1 MNEEALNYA
10 YSLFSKDGYSG
21 SLEDFKS
28 LMLQNKEA
36 VDYAH
41 DLFVKDGYNGESTD
55 FYSLVGFEGSPDV
68 EPLDV
73 PEPEEESMLDPLS
86 DWIGGIWN
94 RGVAQGQS
102 VDEALEMLAKG
113 SSASEEDIREYYESA
128 MKAQSIPT
136 SEGMKKFRKE
146 YVDGGKDTGA
156 FLSALGNN
164 MSVIPQVF
172 FESMISMFTGATEN
186 KAIVGAGAG
195 VGAAAGASFFGVGA
209 GIGAG
214 LGAMSVAGGALES
227 ATTLT
232 ELMQEELKEQG
243 LEFNPE
249 NIKALMSDSDKFSSI
264 RNKAIARGGIIGT
277 IDLISGGVAGKAT
290 GIVARTGKRL
300 SKTAA
305 AATGLAVEGV
315 GGSLGEASARA
326 AIGQEMDVAEI
337 GLEGVAGFATAPISV
352 LSPLMKAPKYKINNE
367 FVTREKAYEVI
378 ESMTDDQIASKDFN
392 VEIKNDE
399 YLINK
404 VDQTKKK
411 GKIKDQNKES
421 ITDQKDLDE
430 YAEKQFEYDKISNK
444 KDIFSK
450 KRAEKLKG
458 ELEAI
463 ADKYITPESV
473 EATPMDTDV
482 SVEPTLEEGTTIDAE
497 GKVIEDVEAE
507 QQKASRER
515 VDAIIE
521 DISKKTESKFSKKAD
536 PKKVAKKKLDNVLA
550 YLQENSKLYEDMND
564 SEREQLVLKINKKFG
579 FPVKSSPSIKTAL
592 GQKSRKVL
600 VDEMAA
606 LKNQIRLEAKAAR
619 EAKTYTRN
627 FEKEQRTKIAEKIKE
642 VYKDMKLT
650 PTQFRVIT
658 NGINNL
664 NTFSDKSMTNLM
676 DRIDKI
682 AFDSEMAIKVDQAE
696 TLRSKIAERAKTKD
710 MEANLSYVGKKFA
723 KLNINLVSDLNAYLE
738 AADKI
743 SKGLDKSRKYGAKL
757 KRKESVQLSEVQDF
771 IIAQQEIQDAADKA
785 KYDQKLSEINE
796 KYEGLTEDEIR
807 QSREQDREFEAEK
820 AKTFRSKVKEAFNEY
835 KQEML
840 DNLSG
845 LTDSQADIAKRFTEM
860 DLDIIQDANT
870 SLRILDAMVDFTA
883 NGFTGGMESIIKS
896 YEGIESISKL
906 NEQGFASKKK
916 YKTGGLYNFWFKNV
930 TSLPI
935 LFESI
940 FNGQSAARKI
950 SEASGISDIAN
961 GAADAVT
968 EANNIE
974 NSYIKSF
981 NKAKANG
988 KKFFSLENVAE
999 RKILAVLMR
1008 TVDEGPEAM
1017 QAEFDRNK
1025 GLLLQSLER
1034 YKTSD
1039 KSKARIEIFEKM
1051 INKLVVDSN
1060 NVNDVIAAADAKNKE
1075 AVEWWQ
1081 NKWEGKYDKVAEVSL
1096 NVYNTIL
1103 GKDLGYTP
1111 YNFSNIMSEDSRVNE
1126 DPLELE
1132 SFDALHSAKAYDKKS
1147 GTLMQVTRPKELPA
1161 DSFID
1166 LFDFDSMNSYKMKT
1180 ALTDINTAAN
1190 IKKLNAF
1197 LKDKKGM
1204 DALIPDRGTR
1214 DLFTERIKNYI
1225 KKTRG
1230 VGEKGSVD
1238 VKKFNKIVNSLAKL
1252 GVSRALGG
1260 VAQYPK
1266 QLIPPLVNTLVN
1278 AGDINV
1284 SAFLNKDAR
1293 AFLMRSGFGIAN
1305 RGFQSEVAIGKMDE
1319 NLAGVDSDNLTAV
1332 LQGVDKVNNFYLKN
1346 FLVEPDKIA
1355 AQMSWLTYYTN
1366 GLKAQGIDTSN
1377 LDWANHEVNK
1387 EAGNYAQ
1394 QQVDRQQNVSDTNMQ
1409 GMLFASDQPMVSLAR
1424 KLFFPFMN
1432 FAMNQKSRMY
1442 SDLSTLSDKMSSKE
1456 DKAAATRS
1464 LAGLATETVVFN
1476 SMSYAVANAVFAASS
1491 SMIDFEE
1498 TEEEKEKRQN
1508 NLFRGRLTNI
1518 ASDVSSPAPVV
1529 TDQLILPLINDMLE
1543 AFAGDSED
1551 PLQLYEP
1558 GNKGMFESLGVL
1570 GIAPRNLEKLKEM
1583 YMLSV
1588 TGKYTDE
1595 FYGKKVQKELNSRG
1609 KESIRFAPAFYTLYS
1624 LGLAPVEIGRM
1635 AEYQIKIAKKQ
1646 TKKKSDKP
1654 KGPAIRTR

>member
-1 MNEEALNYA
+1 M
-10 YSLFSKDGYSG
+10 
-21 SLEDFKS
+21 
-28 LMLQNKEA
+28 
-36 VDYAH
+36 
-41 DLFVKDGYNGESTD
+41 
-55 FYSLVGFEGSPDV
+55 
-68 EPLDV
+68 
-73 PEPEEESMLDPLS
+73 
-86 DWIGGIWN
+86 
-94 RGVAQGQS
+94 
-102 VDEALEMLAKG
+102 
-113 SSASEEDIREYYESA
+113 
-128 MKAQSIPT
+128 
-136 SEGMKKFRKE
+136 
-146 YVDGGKDTGA
+146 
-156 FLSALGNN
+156 
-164 MSVIPQVF
+164 
-172 FESMISMFTGATEN
+172 
-186 KAIVGAGAG
+186 
-195 VGAAAGASFFGVGA
+195 
-209 GIGAG
+209 
-214 LGAMSVAGGALES
+214 
-227 ATTLT
+227 
-232 ELMQEELKEQG
+232 
-243 LEFNPE
+243 
-249 NIKALMSDSDKFSSI
+249 
-264 RNKAIARGGIIGT
+264 
-277 IDLISGGVAGKAT
+277 AGKAT
-290 GIVARTGKRL
+290 GVVARTGKRL

-305 AATGLAVEGV
+305 AATGLAIEGV

-337 GLEGVAGFATAPISV
+337 GLEGIAGFATAPISV
-352 LSPLMKAPKYKINNE
+352 GVPLMKAPKYKINNE
-367 FVTREKAYEVI
+367 FVTREKAYEII

-392 VEIKNDE
+392 VDIKNDE

-421 ITDQKDLDE
+421 ITDEKDLNE
-430 YAEKQFEYDKISNK
+430 YAEKQFEYDKVSNK

-482 SVEPTLEEGTTIDAE
+482 SVEPTLQEGVTINAE
-497 GKVIEDVEAE
+497 GKVVVDVVDSE
-507 QQKASRER
+507 QQKASKER

-521 DISKKTESKFSKKAD
+521 DIANKTEERMNKEAGKGKKAN
-536 PKKVAKKKLDNVLA
+536 PKKLAKKKLDNVLA

-564 SEREQLVLKINKKFG
+564 SEREQLVLEINKKFG
-579 FPVKSSPSIKTAL
+579 FSVKSSPSIKSSL

-600 VDEMAA
+600 VDEMSA

-650 PTQFRVIT
+650 ATQFRVIT
-658 NGINNL
+658 NGINNI

-696 TLRSKIAERAKTKD
+696 TLRSKIAERAKNKD

-771 IIAQQEIQDAADKA
+771 IIAQQEIQDASDKA

-796 KYEGLTEDEIR
+796 KYDGLTEDEIR

-820 AKTFRSKVKEAFNEY
+820 AKGFRSNVKEAFNEY
-835 KQEML
+835 KQEMI
-840 DNLSG
+840 DNISG
-845 LTDSQADIAKRFTEM
+845 LTDSQADIAKRFIEM
-860 DLDIIQDANT
+860 DLDIISDANM

-906 NEQGFASKKK
+906 NEENVASKKK
-916 YKTGGLYNFWFKNV
+916 YKTGGIYNYWLKNV
-930 TSLPI
+930 PSLPI
-935 LFESI
+935 LFETI
-940 FNGQSAARKI
+940 FNGQSVASKI
-950 SEASGISDIAN
+950 LQASGISDIAN
-961 GAADAVT
+961 GSAKAISD
-968 EANNIE
+968 ANNIE

-981 NKAKANG
+981 NKARPNG
-988 KKFFSLENVAE
+988 RKFFSLENVAE

-1025 GLLLQSLER
+1025 GLLLQSLEM
-1034 YKTSD
+1034 YKSSD
-1039 KSKARIEIFEKM
+1039 KSKARVEIFERM

-1060 NVNDVIAAADAKNKE
+1060 NVNDVIASADNKNIE

-1081 NKWEGKYDKVAEVSL
+1081 KEWEGKYDKVAEVSL

-1103 GKDLGYTP
+1103 GKDLNYTP
-1111 YNFSNIMSEDSRVNE
+1111 YNFSNIISEDSRVNE

-1132 SFDALHSAKAYDKKS
+1132 SFNALHSAKAYDKKS

-1204 DALIPDRGTR
+1204 DALILDRGTR

-1260 VAQYPK
+1260 IAQYPK
-1266 QLIPPLVNTLVN
+1266 QLVPPLVNTLVN

-1293 AFLMRSGFGIAN
+1293 EFLMRSGFAIAN
-1305 RGFQSEVAIGKMDE
+1305 RGFQSEVAIGKMSE
-1319 NLAGVDSDNLTAV
+1319 NLAGIDSDNLTAV
-1332 LQGVDKVNNFYLKN
+1332 LQGLDKVNNFYLKN
-1346 FLVEPDKIA
+1346 FLVSPDKIA
-1355 AQMSWLTYYTN
+1355 AQMSWLTYYTK
-1366 GLKAQGIDTSN
+1366 GLKAQGIDASN
-1377 LDWANHEVNK
+1377 LDWSNHQVNK

-1442 SDLSTLSDKMSSKE
+1442 SDLSTVADKMASKE

-1464 LAGLATETVVFN
+1464 LAGLATESLVFN
-1476 SMSYAVANAVFAASS
+1476 SMSYAVANYVFAASAG
-1491 SMIDFEE
+1491 MIDFEE
-1498 TEEEKEKRQN
+1498 TEEEKEKRQS

-1518 ASDVSSPAPVV
+1518 ASDLLSPAPVV
-1529 TDQLILPLINDMLE
+1529 TDPIALPVINDILE
-1543 AFAGDSED
+1543 AFSGDSED

-1558 GNKGMFESLGVL
+1558 GNKNMFETLGVL
-1570 GIAPRNLEKLKEM
+1570 GIAPRNLDKLKEM

-1635 AEYQIKIAKKQ
+1635 AEYQVKIAKKQ
-1646 TKKKSDKP
+1646 TRKKGEKP
-1654 KGPAIRTR
+1654 KAPAIRTR